1 MPDMQS
7 PYMRRHNEPSDGTKN
22 TTNRVGADIMELV
35 RSGREVSVKIVGN
48 SHVVD
53 SFIEINTGKR
63 YKATFTLHHYP
74 FEPPLVR
81 IDDKPYSHYY
91 MHISNN
97 VNHKYASELHEGTI
111 VRGPLTKVINWF
123 PGCDLFN
130 LSLEIKYVIEKNIE
144 YHRKKIQKYYCRKIC
159 NAYLVRDIPL
169 EDHL

>member
-1 MPDMQS
+1 MPDMRS
-7 PYMRRHNEPSDGTKN
+7 PYMRRHNEPNITKN
-22 TTNRVGADIMELV
+22 TINRVGADIMELV
-35 RSGREVSVKIVGN
+35 RSGCEVSVKIVRD
-48 SHVVD
+48 SHVVET
-53 SFIEINTGKR
+53 SVTANTGRR
-63 YKATFTLHHYP
+63 YKVLFILNHYP

-97 VNHKYASELHEGTI
+97 VNHTYGSELQEGTI